1 MEVWRR
7 LPVIDIQQQLGE
19 IDDLL
24 KQREIK
30 KAEVLIAKCLRQH
43 LTPYERARTLL
54 ARARVRLIGGRID
67 DALDDLEK
75 ARSLSVSEFN
85 HPAALELLAD
95 IHFARFELASVG
107 FADRGDTALALQIYE
122 RILTNY
128 PDYNNL
134 GWVLY
139 QKGRVLLTEG
149 RIDEAVACFEQASTS
164 SSRIDALNAYCYERL
179 GFVAYYEHRK
189 PETALDHVDR
199 AIRAYPT
206 DHPRLWLVQVYTLRA
221 RILLKLGQ
229 HQGAL
234 DAIQAGLDVAAT
246 AGSEGRLGLA
256 DAAFAAAEIAS
267 EMPGYEND
275 LIEYI
280 RLFFQNSAKPVGL
293 DVTWSRAYEM
303 LGTAQM
309 SIGQP
314 AAALASFRS
323 ALSYNQYHPW
333 ELVIYFRMARC
344 HYQCG
349 NYEDA
354 IATIDKILTLA
365 EQEGQ
370 PISDYRVYSVLGN
383 AHFALGQYERACAAY
398 EQALAMLP
406 RNDEAA
412 EGIRRYHTFAQ
423 ALSQSF

>member
-1 MEVWRR
+1 MVN
-7 LPVIDIQQQLGE
+7 IQQQLGE

-24 KQREIK
+24 RRREIK

-54 ARARVRLIGGRID
+54 ARGRVRLIGGRID
-67 DALDDLEK
+67 DALDDVEK

-107 FADRGDTALALQIYE
+107 FADRGDTALALQLYE
-122 RILTNY
+122 RILADY
-128 PDYNNL
+128 PEYDNL

-149 RIDEAVACFEQASTS
+149 HIDEAVGCFEQALSG
-164 SSRIDALNAYCYERL
+164 SSRIEALNAYCYERL

-189 PETALDHVDR
+189 LETALDYVDR
-199 AIRAYPT
+199 AVHAYPV
-206 DHPRLWLVQVYTLRA
+206 DQPRSWLVQVHTLRA
-221 RILLKLGQ
+221 RILHKLGQ

-234 DAIQAGLDVAAT
+234 DAIQTGLNVAAS

-280 RLFFQNSAKPVGL
+280 RLFFQNSSKPLGL

-323 ALSYNQYHPW
+323 ALGYNQYHPW
-333 ELVIYFRMARC
+333 ELMIYFRMACC

-349 NYEDA
+349 SYEDA
-354 IATIDKILTLA
+354 IATIGKILTLS

-370 PISDYRVYSVLGN
+370 PISDYRVYNILGN
-383 AHFALGQYERACAAY
+383 AHFALEQYERACAAY
-398 EQALAMLP
+398 EQALALLP
-406 RNDEAA
+406 RNDDAA

-423 ALSQSF
+423 ALSQSV